1 MTAYLEALRALLRR
15 KAAPSTFNSADWQAV
30 GPAIRQRSFFSATI
44 NSAKVLNRMRNM
56 LLDWQAGTT
65 ETVTNPSTG
74 AEETVYKVNGLAEFR
89 ERAGTLLVSEGLA
102 QPADFKD
109 TRISNV
115 VSNSRLQLIFNTN
128 TEQAQTFAY
137 WQTRVTNPRTLNR
150 WPAARFFRRP
160 GAVTPR
166 DRHVAAEGQVRR
178 YDDFEFWLFQNAAD
192 IGGFEVP
199 WGPFGF
205 NSYMTQQPV
214 SRKEAEALG
223 LVRPGEVLVVP
234 DLTRFGITPA
244 KQLNTGVEA
253 DVDDLP
259 PDLRR
264 EAIAAVT
271 ARLGPNALGP
281 DGRPTLD
288 ALKRARAGNFER
300 IPTPTT
306 TRTLDAVKRS
316 LDVEIAKNKATM
328 DAFRDAEARRDSL
341 QKEFIDAYAKGLSNS
356 ELDEIRSN
364 KRKIIFE
371 MQRLESDRDK
381 SIEKLREAVSIP
393 QSERGR
399 VNITYNDPDLRSNA
413 NMVFGVAIVERY
425 TAKAILPK
433 VIANKT
439 SDQRAYAILNSI
451 FINDASSGSST
462 VAHEI
467 THVTEMQNK
476 SVLQA
481 SMDFLKKRAE
491 GQKAQSLKRLTGG
504 NYSRDEKAYKDKWE
518 ELGGRVY
525 TGKVYPDATEIL
537 TMGIERLDRN
547 PAEFYQSDPEFF
559 EFVIKTLQQL

>member
-65 ETVTNPSTG
+65 ETVTNPTTG
-74 AEETVYKVNGLAEFR
+74 ADETVYKVGGLAEFR

-102 QPADFKD
+102 EPSDFKD

-205 NSYMTQQPV
+205 NSYMVQQPV
-214 SRKEAEALG
+214 SRAEAEKLG

-234 DLTRFGITPA
+234 DLTCFGITPA

-253 DVDDLP
+253 NVDDLP

-288 ALKRARAGNFER
+288 ALKRARN
-300 IPTPTT
+300 
-306 TRTLDAVKRS
+306 L
-316 LDVEIAKNKATM
+316 
-328 DAFRDAEARRDSL
+328 
-341 QKEFIDAYAKGLSNS
+341 
-356 ELDEIRSN
+356 
-364 KRKIIFE
+364 
-371 MQRLESDRDK
+371 
-381 SIEKLREAVSIP
+381 
-393 QSERGR
+393 
-399 VNITYNDPDLRSNA
+399 
-413 NMVFGVAIVERY
+413 
-425 TAKAILPK
+425 
-433 VIANKT
+433 
-439 SDQRAYAILNSI
+439 
-451 FINDASSGSST
+451 
-462 VAHEI
+462 
-467 THVTEMQNK
+467 
-476 SVLQA
+476 
-481 SMDFLKKRAE
+481 
-491 GQKAQSLKRLTGG
+491 
-504 NYSRDEKAYKDKWE
+504 
-518 ELGGRVY
+518 
-525 TGKVYPDATEIL
+525 
-537 TMGIERLDRN
+537 
-547 PAEFYQSDPEFF
+547 
-559 EFVIKTLQQL
+559 

>member
-65 ETVTNPSTG
+65 ETVTNPTTG
-74 AEETVYKVNGLAEFR
+74 ADETVYKVGGLAEFR

-115 VSNSRLQLIFNTN
+115 VSNSRLQLIFTTN

-288 ALKRARAGNFER
+288 ALKRARN
-300 IPTPTT
+300 
-306 TRTLDAVKRS
+306 L
-316 LDVEIAKNKATM
+316 
-328 DAFRDAEARRDSL
+328 
-341 QKEFIDAYAKGLSNS
+341 
-356 ELDEIRSN
+356 
-364 KRKIIFE
+364 
-371 MQRLESDRDK
+371 
-381 SIEKLREAVSIP
+381 
-393 QSERGR
+393 
-399 VNITYNDPDLRSNA
+399 
-413 NMVFGVAIVERY
+413 
-425 TAKAILPK
+425 
-433 VIANKT
+433 
-439 SDQRAYAILNSI
+439 
-451 FINDASSGSST
+451 
-462 VAHEI
+462 
-467 THVTEMQNK
+467 
-476 SVLQA
+476 
-481 SMDFLKKRAE
+481 
-491 GQKAQSLKRLTGG
+491 
-504 NYSRDEKAYKDKWE
+504 
-518 ELGGRVY
+518 
-525 TGKVYPDATEIL
+525 
-537 TMGIERLDRN
+537 
-547 PAEFYQSDPEFF
+547 
-559 EFVIKTLQQL
+559 